1 MMHNGMHFFQVYL
14 LCHLAAGKW
23 TLFRK
28 LEQLVHPGESFSD
41 FKEMWYVDRGP
52 WVMHDGMP
60 YDPIQ
65 GQGQG
70 HEYLKATQEELTVS
84 PARD

>member
-1 MMHNGMHFFQVYL
+1 MFVPVFV
-14 LCHLAAGKW
+14 LCD
-23 TLFRK
+23 
-28 LEQLVHPGESFSD
+28 LELGGVPAVR
-41 FKEMWYVDRGP
+41 WL
-52 WVMHDGMP
+52 MHDSVP

-70 HEYLKATQEELTVS
+70 HGGLKATQEESTVS

>member
-1 MMHNGMHFFQVYL
+1 MSKFDR
-14 LCHLAAGKW
+14 AGC
-23 TLFRK
+23 LIFILVFVSRD
-28 LEQLVHPGESFSD
+28 LELGVVPAVSPSTKSFSY
-41 FKEMWYVDRGP
+41 FIVDRDW

-70 HEYLKATQEELTVS
+70 HECLKATQEESTVS